1 MIIKLSQI
9 DFDNLHQYEK
19 ALSILTPVSAIGGL
33 NSSLVFDIETKK
45 IKIYLLD
52 VTAMVNITMSC
63 DTMSI
68 DNKEQNLETIFGFNI
83 DFKKFLYTI
92 EQYKDSKDITLELL
106 IEGEKSSLTIRN
118 NSDTICLP
126 TLKLENYRLDELNTL
141 FVNFNWDENDIIFT
155 SLTHKD
161 FLAELSL
168 VFRNSML
175 FINKDEKKN
184 NAGVIYSNKFIV
196 NDRRHIYIQNFKN
209 ICPIDGLNFP
219 IHKKNMRIFSD
230 TLNTEKNYTLVYK
243 KEENKIFIS
252 TEGFSGILNNSIANA
267 VPPSLEDLDS
277 IRPITKVFES
287 PASLLTPSFLFFSG
301 FYTSSTEVR
310 PISIKIKPNKN
321 EMGVYLK
328 DSGVAGFGQYSVEKV
343 LITDFVNEL
352 EEEIGSTLIYDS
364 IKDFLT
370 KENDTAIIEIFM
382 DSEHGAVYVKSP
394 NQEIYL
400 SKLLG

>member
-1 MIIKLSQI
+1 MKIKISQI

-19 ALSILTPVSAIGGL
+19 ALSILTPVSVIGGL
-33 NSSLVFDIETKK
+33 NSSLVFDTEAKQ

-52 VTAMVNITMSC
+52 VTAMVNISMPC
-63 DTMSI
+63 CIVDI
-68 DNKEQNLETIFGFNI
+68 ENEERNVETKFGFNI
-83 DFKKFLYTI
+83 DFKKFLYAI
-92 EQYKDSKDITLELL
+92 EQYKDSKNIVLELL

-118 NSDTICLP
+118 NLDTICLP
-126 TLKLENYRLDELNTL
+126 TLKLENYKIEELTTL
-141 FVNFNWDENDIIFT
+141 FINFNWDENDIIFT

-168 VFRNSML
+168 VFRNSIL

-184 NAGVIYSNKFIV
+184 NAGVIYSDKFIV

-209 ICPIDGLNFP
+209 PLPIEDLNFP

-252 TEGFSGILNNSIANA
+252 TDGFSGILNNSIANA
-267 VPPSLEDLDS
+267 VPPSLEDLES
-277 IRPITKVFES
+277 IRPTIKVFENL
-287 PASLLTPSFLFFSG
+287 ASVLTPSFLFFSG
-301 FYTSSTEVR
+301 FYTASTEVR
-310 PISIKIKPNKN
+310 PISIKFKPNKN

-328 DSGVAGFGQYSVEKV
+328 DSGVAGFGQYSVEKI
-343 LITDFVNEL
+343 LTTNFINEL
-352 EEEIGSTLIYDS
+352 EEELSSTLIYDS

-370 KENDTAIIEIFM
+370 KESDNSVVEIYM